1 MGEQLSRDL
10 VKIAGENS
18 ANQKKITELEES
30 VRSLMENSSFD
41 RRLREIEE
49 RPCREESHL
58 QSAVENSRLA
68 VTELSQNLSGLSCRV
83 ESLSKITTR
92 VAHIEEELKSFS
104 MIKPQQHHVA
114 QTLCR
119 GKAAE
124 VPAVVHPQEMR
135 NRRYPPEQGKNNP
148 AYTYMTSQNRAL
160 CRATSYSPRGTN
172 EASCVVCR
180 SLSQSPPQH
189 GNRVED
195 KRIMTPPYQGRG
207 RLAC

>member
-30 VRSLMENSSFD
+30 VQSLMENSSFD

-92 VAHIEEELKSFS
+92 VANIEEELKSFS
-104 MIKPQQHHVA
+104 MITIKPQQQQVCEQSCACPSCNPRIKESPVLYHVA

-135 NRRYPPEQGKNNP
+135 NRRYPPEQ
-148 AYTYMTSQNRAL
+148 
-160 CRATSYSPRGTN
+160 
-172 EASCVVCR
+172 
-180 SLSQSPPQH
+180 
-189 GNRVED
+189 
-195 KRIMTPPYQGRG
+195 
-207 RLAC
+207 